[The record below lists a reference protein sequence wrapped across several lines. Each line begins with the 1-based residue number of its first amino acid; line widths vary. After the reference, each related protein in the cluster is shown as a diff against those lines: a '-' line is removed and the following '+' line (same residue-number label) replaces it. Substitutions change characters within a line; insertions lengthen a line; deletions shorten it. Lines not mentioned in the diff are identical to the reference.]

1 MAFDLHTGALILG
14 ALAVLVALLGGALVR
29 TAVLR
34 GVLGIAGLA
43 LLAWGTLPYL
53 SRTPPAVA
61 VSAPQPAAA
70 PAAPAAPT
78 PTSLPGAPGRAAAAA
93 IEDCNAPN
101 PPSIPDGLKASRAEM
116 VAAHTTFQNYDAATK
131 TYTVCVD
138 AVVDKVTRQF
148 PQAGADELQTV
159 KVLGLGAHNQVI
171 DQEQAL
177 ADQFNAQVKAFKAKH
192 PGS

>member
-14 ALAVLVALLGGALVR
+14 ALAVLVALLGGALLR
-29 TAVLR
+29 AATLR

-43 LLAWGTLPYL
+43 LLAWGALPYL
-53 SRTPPAVA
+53 SRPQPALA
-61 VSAPQPAAA
+61 ASAPQPAAA
-70 PAAPAAPT
+70 PAAQTPA
-78 PTSLPGAPGRAAAAA
+78 SLPGAPGRAAAAA
-93 IEDCNAPN
+93 IEDCNAPS
-101 PPSIPDGLKASRAEM
+101 PPTVPDGSKASRAEM

-138 AVVDKVTRQF
+138 AVVDNVTRQF
-148 PQAGADELQTV
+148 PQAAAQDLQTV

-177 ADQFNAQVKAFKAKH
+177 ADQFNAQVKAFKARH
-192 PGS
+192 PGE